1 MSKVLVSR
9 LQWLLLAVSF
19 GAGCAARFDTLPRIF
34 ENGAA
39 SSQTDDVR
47 LMGALVDGVSR
58 PCECPA
64 VAAILV
70 AIQNGS
76 DRLLSVRYENFVL
89 RWVAGNALRPL
100 PAFNLEDANGVGM
113 PVSYAYPWSGFWLA
127 APLGQY
133 YRGFW
138 GGATNLSRDAA
149 YYTTQH
155 AALVRMTA
163 AVPVRDLVRVALPDG
178 HIAGLLY
185 FVRPAAEHRATLS
198 ATLTNPDATGRGLVL
213 DIAIEIGKAETASP

>member
-155 AALVRMTA
+155 AANDRSGSRSRSGAGRFAGRRSRTRRPYCRI
-163 AVPVRDLVRVALPDG
+163 AVFCAPCRRAPCNLERHTYQSGRD
-178 HIAGLLY
+178 
-185 FVRPAAEHRATLS
+185 RPRARARHRHR
-198 ATLTNPDATGRGLVL
+198 DWQG
-213 DIAIEIGKAETASP
+213 